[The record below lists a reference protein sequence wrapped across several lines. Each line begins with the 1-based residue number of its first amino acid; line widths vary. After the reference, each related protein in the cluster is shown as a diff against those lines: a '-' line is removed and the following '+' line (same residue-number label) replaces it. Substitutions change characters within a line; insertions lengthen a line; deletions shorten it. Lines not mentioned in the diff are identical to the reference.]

1 MTARTLHD
9 RKQSSVETHPG
20 ALRPSDASGVLDAGL
35 GMARSK
41 FDQAIP
47 DASDL
52 RRELAASQQE
62 LGAALRQID
71 ALLTQGS
78 LLRRKV
84 LELAQAVAQAREFAH
99 RDALTGLPDRRLLLE
114 RFNQAVALAARQ
126 HRQVALLFLD
136 LDEFRFINNALG
148 HVAGDSI
155 LQEVATRLAACIRS
169 SDTACRYGGDEFVI
183 LLAEFEGQESAAA
196 VAEKIRARLAAPYV
210 VDGAT
215 VELTTSFGMAVY
227 PVDGHE
233 YRDLLKASDLAMYR
247 NKASG
252 PASPT
257 VSGAARADRGRINGT
272 DLTKEHH
279 HETRPTQTNVVGEEV
294 RSVA

>member
-1 MTARTLHD
+1 MTARDLNNRKLFSVATHHD
-9 RKQSSVETHPG
+9 V
-20 ALRPSDASGVLDAGL
+20 LRPSDASRVIDAGPGKVRSRFGQALLDA
-35 GMARSK
+35 SN
-41 FDQAIP
+41 
-47 DASDL
+47 L
-52 RRELAASQQE
+52 RRALAASQLE
-62 LGAALRQID
+62 LGAALCQID
-71 ALLTQGS
+71 TLLAQGS
-78 LLRRKV
+78 VLRRKV
-84 LELAQAVAQAREFAH
+84 LELAQAVAQARQLAH

-136 LDEFRFINNALG
+136 LDEFKFINDTLG
-148 HVAGDSI
+148 HVTGDRI
-155 LQEVATRLAACIRS
+155 LQEVAARLAACIRS

-183 LLAEFEGQESAAA
+183 LLPEFEGQESSVA

-233 YRDLLKASDLAMYR
+233 YCDLLKASDLAMYR
-247 NKASG
+247 DKASG
-252 PASPT
+252 PASPN
-257 VSGAARADRGRINGT
+257 VSGAARADRGRINGA

-279 HETRPTQTNVVGEEV
+279 HETHPTQTNVVGKEI

>member
-1 MTARTLHD
+1 MTARTPND
-9 RKQSSVETHPG
+9 RKQSSVATHPG
-20 ALRPSDASGVLDAGL
+20 ALRPSDASGVLDAGP
-35 GMARSK
+35 GKARSR
-41 FDQAIP
+41 FDQAPP
-47 DASDL
+47 DASDF
-52 RRELAASQQE
+52 RRALAASQQE

-71 ALLTQGS
+71 ALLTEGS

-84 LELAQAVAQAREFAH
+84 LELSQAVAQARQFAH

-114 RFNQAVALAARQ
+114 RFDQAVALAARQ

-136 LDEFRFINNALG
+136 LDEFKIINDMLG
-148 HVAGDSI
+148 HVAGDSV
-155 LQEVATRLAACIRS
+155 LQEVAARLAACIRT

-183 LLAEFEGQESAAA
+183 LLPEFEGQESAAS

-210 VDGAT
+210 VDGAW

-247 NKASG
+247 DKASG
-252 PASPT
+252 PASPNM
-257 VSGAARADRGRINGT
+257 SGAARRS
-272 DLTKEHH
+272 
-279 HETRPTQTNVVGEEV
+279 
-294 RSVA
+294 RSVQRHGLNQATPS